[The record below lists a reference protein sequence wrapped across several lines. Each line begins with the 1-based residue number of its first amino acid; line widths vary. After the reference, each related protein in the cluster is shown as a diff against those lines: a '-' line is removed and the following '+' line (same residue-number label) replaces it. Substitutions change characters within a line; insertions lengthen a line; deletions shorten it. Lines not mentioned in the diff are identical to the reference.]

1 MSRDIRPAQTTS
13 SAVITNM
20 AGMHPA
26 AEGNRNVT
34 SATRTL
40 RALAATAVIAAVAV
54 AALAASGTIE
64 LKLADQPELG
74 AALADG
80 NGNSLYLFS
89 SDAQGESKCYDSCAT
104 NWPPL
109 ITTGDVNLGEGLD
122 AALVGTIPR
131 TDGSSQVTYG
141 GWPLYFFVGDTA
153 AGMAAGH
160 GLNEVWF
167 LVTAEGTA
175 VPVDAAQ
182 ESPAGETAEE
192 AAEEPTEEPAGEAG
206 ADDELFAAYMTEG
219 AKVFATICA
228 ACHGAQGNEEL
239 STHVAI
245 LEGNSRVENARLVI
259 RRVIHGGTYMPP
271 FGDTLSDREVAAV
284 ATFVRNSFGNEYG
297 FVGEEEAAAMR

>member
-1 MSRDIRPAQTTS
+1 
-13 SAVITNM
+13 
-20 AGMHPA
+20 
-26 AEGNRNVT
+26 
-34 SATRTL
+34 
-40 RALAATAVIAAVAV
+40 
-54 AALAASGTIE
+54 
-64 LKLADQPELG
+64 LG

-192 AAEEPTEEPAGEAG
+192 AAEE
-206 ADDELFAAYMTEG
+206 
-219 AKVFATICA
+219 
-228 ACHGAQGNEEL
+228 
-239 STHVAI
+239 
-245 LEGNSRVENARLVI
+245 
-259 RRVIHGGTYMPP
+259 
-271 FGDTLSDREVAAV
+271 
-284 ATFVRNSFGNEYG
+284 
-297 FVGEEEAAAMR
+297 